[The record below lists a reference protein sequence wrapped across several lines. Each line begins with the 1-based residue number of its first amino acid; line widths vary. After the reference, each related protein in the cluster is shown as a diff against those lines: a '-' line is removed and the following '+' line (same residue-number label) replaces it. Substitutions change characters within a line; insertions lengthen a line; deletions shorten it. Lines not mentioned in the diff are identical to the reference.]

1 MTSIL
6 PTIGPKTENEKDIKF
21 LFKYCKAVRLNGS
34 HNSLKW
40 HKLISN
46 KIKKI
51 DKNKTIL
58 LDIPGVKP
66 RTANEI
72 NILIKKNE
80 KIIFYFKKKP
90 KKSKNFQYIEIT
102 NPLPKIRKKF
112 FFSINDGEFQFKIIK
127 ISKNYIIGKSL
138 QNLQLLPKKGI
149 NIPYSI
155 YNNKLQEKK
164 IIRFIKKAINFGVK
178 FDSIGLSF
186 VQNDNILK
194 KVKRKFPNYS
204 IVSKIENSEGL
215 KNVEKIILNSDCIMI
230 DRGDL
235 GAEIQDYNLY
245 KSIKKISE
253 LSTKYSK
260 ALIMATD
267 NLTSMKSRI
276 VPTKSE
282 IYSIEHSIKI
292 ESDQIMLSEETALFD
307 NWKNII
313 FWLNRYLKK
322 SNSFEKKLNY
332 KFDDYLKK
340 IKCNKMIIFS
350 KKGYLVNNINIDQ
363 KTHYYIFTESQK
375 VINISNFKSNITS
388 FKIKFPTKKKD
399 ISYIYENIKK
409 NLNKIFLRNEEII
422 LVHISFPRINSRAN
436 TISMIS
442 KKDFI

>member
-1 MTSIL
+1 MTTIL
-6 PTIGPKTENEKDIKF
+6 PTIGPETEKEREIKF
-21 LFKYCKAVRLNGS
+21 LFKYCKSIRLNGS

-66 RTANEI
+66 RTGNESDI
-72 NILIKKNE
+72 FIKKNE

-90 KKSKNFQYIEIT
+90 IGPQNLQYIKIT
-102 NPLPKIRKKF
+102 NPLPKIRQKM
-112 FFSINDGEFQFKIIK
+112 FFSINDGEFQFRIIK
-127 ISKNYIIGKSL
+127 ISQNYIIGKSL
-138 QNLQLLPKKGI
+138 QNMRLLPKKGI

-155 YNNKLQEKK
+155 YDNKLQEKK
-164 IIRFIKKAINFGVK
+164 IIRFIKKAIKFGVK
-178 FDSIGLSF
+178 FDAVGLSF
-186 VQNDNILK
+186 VQNDKILK
-194 KVKRKFPNYS
+194 IIKRKFPKYS

-245 KSIKKISE
+245 QSIKKISD
-253 LSTKYSK
+253 LSAKYSK

-292 ESDQIMLSEETALFD
+292 NSDQIMLSEETALFS

-322 SNSFEKKLNY
+322 SNSLEKKINY

-350 KKGYLVNNINIDQ
+350 KKGYLVNNLNIDS
-363 KTHYYIFTESQK
+363 KTHYFIFTENQK
-375 VINISNFKSNITS
+375 VINISNFKSNMTS
-388 FKIKFPTKKKD
+388 FKIDFPSKKKD

-409 NLNKIFLRNEEII
+409 NLDQIFLKNEKAI

-442 KKDFI
+442 KKDFA